1 MIFAIYIQNQGTK
14 KPPEAT
20 KVLQV
25 PRNFEAKHGSDGNQ
39 PAEVVR
45 KDATLTSPG
54 LD

>member
-1 MIFAIYIQNQGTK
+1 MLFAIYIQKQGMQ
-14 KPPEAT
+14 KPPQAS

-39 PAEVVR
+39 RAEAVR
-45 KDATLTSPG
+45 KDAALTSPG